1 MSNVTLQMVRG
12 ATYAAPS
19 IFGDRVVTKG
29 EQVEVSEEHA
39 RVLLADFYYDKANS
53 RVSYFQRVKSVDVEE
68 DDDSEDEGETSVKAK
83 APAKAPAKSGSTTKT
98 ATRSRSSAKTTG

>member
-29 EQVEVSEEHA
+29 EQVVVSEEHA

-53 RVSYFQRVKSVDVEE
+53 QVSYFQRVKSVDVE
-68 DDDSEDEGETSVKAK
+68 DDDSEDEAETSVKAK
-83 APAKAPAKSGSTTKT
+83 APAKAPAKSGSATKT

>member
-29 EQVEVSEEHA
+29 EQVVVSEEHA

-53 RVSYFQRVKSVDVEE
+53 QVSYFQRVKSVDVE
-68 DDDSEDEGETSVKAK
+68 DDDSEDEAETSVKAK
-83 APAKAPAKSGSTTKT
+83 APAKAPAKSGSATKT
-98 ATRSRSSAKTTG
+98 ATRSRSSAKTAG

>member
-53 RVSYFQRVKSVDVEE
+53 QVSYFQRVKSVDVE
-68 DDDSEDEGETSVKAK
+68 DDDSEDEVDTSVKAK
-83 APAKAPAKSGSTTKT
+83 APAKAPAKSGSATKT

>member
-53 RVSYFQRVKSVDVEE
+53 QVSYFQRVKSVDVE
-68 DDDSEDEGETSVKAK
+68 DDDSEDEAETSVKAK
-83 APAKAPAKSGSTTKT
+83 APAKAPAKSGSATKT